1 MGRYCGFQQGPHLR
15 ACRTVADGSA
25 AGSCPAGGEAALARL
40 AAPEGYFHVPA
51 PPGRQAAAS
60 AMSRAQHSKL
70 AVVCL
75 LCLGLAR
82 LPAAAEVGER
92 SPTRVGKPRRRA
104 SGPRGRRRQPRADLP
119 SGIAQR
125 SAYAR
130 VGGPRGGAGA
140 NASRRVVWP
149 LRGTGRTYVHIVGT
163 RFCLKQGHN
172 AALVEARLLLFERI
186 CVPTMAQQ
194 STNRFV
200 WLVIVDETLAP
211 RHRRRLT
218 TLLAAHRGPKDFRV
232 VSLDRETANRDL
244 RAQGHH
250 AYGLARLRQPSIVAD
265 YVLTTV
271 LDADDGLPYQ
281 ALRMIREQVAD
292 AVRRV
297 QRNATLLEHK
307 LVAVA
312 CYTAALNWQP
322 STRRPA
328 GALNLHNE
336 SMCITPG
343 LTRVVPFSQPMAL
356 GNSSSSN
363 HALLKSRWPG
373 AKTCTQRSPRHSGTR
388 SAAAIPIRSRTAT
401 SNGMRDVVRAA
412 DVPASDIYRWRPTLL
427 AQFNI
432 TTGDLK
438 ATNKG
443 LTLNEAA
450 IARAQMRSNCHDGW
464 SCKEVALAKLRDIM
478 SRGARRLAA
487 LVGPPVGPG
496 RRGRLHQSHAGH
508 CRHWMLTDTVV
519 M

>member
-1 MGRYCGFQQGPHLR
+1 M
-15 ACRTVADGSA
+15 ADCSA
-25 AGSCPAGGEAALARL
+25 AGSCPPGGEAARARL
-40 AAPEGYFHVPA
+40 AAPEGYFHVQA

-130 VGGPRGGAGA
+130 VGGPRGGEGA

-211 RHRRRLT
+211 RHRRRLA

-250 AYGLARLRQPSIVAD
+250 AFGLARLRQPSIVAD

-297 QRNATLLEHK
+297 QRNATLPEHK

-464 SCKEVALAKLRDIM
+464 SCKDYALELLRNM

-496 RRGRLHQSHAGH
+496 RRGRLHQSSHAGH
-508 CRHWMLTDTVV
+508 CRHWMLTDTVA
-519 M
+519 

>member
-1 MGRYCGFQQGPHLR
+1 M
-15 ACRTVADGSA
+15 ADGSA

-250 AYGLARLRQPSIVAD
+250 AFGLARLRQPSIVAD

-343 LTRVVPFSQPMAL
+343 LTRVVPFSRPMAL
-356 GNSSSSN
+356 GNSSSSS
-363 HALLKSRWPG
+363 HALLKARWPG

-464 SCKEVALAKLRDIM
+464 SCKDYALELLRNM

-496 RRGRLHQSHAGH
+496 WRGRLHQSHAGH

>member
-1 MGRYCGFQQGPHLR
+1 M
-15 ACRTVADGSA
+15 ADGSA

-104 SGPRGRRRQPRADLP
+104 AGPRGRRWQPRADLP

-297 QRNATLLEHK
+297 QRNATLPEHK

-464 SCKEVALAKLRDIM
+464 SCKDYALELLRNM

-496 RRGRLHQSHAGH
+496 WRGRLHQSHAGH

>member
-1 MGRYCGFQQGPHLR
+1 M
-15 ACRTVADGSA
+15 S
-25 AGSCPAGGEAALARL
+25 LA
-40 AAPEGYFHVPA
+40 
-51 PPGRQAAAS
+51 
-60 AMSRAQHSKL
+60 

-75 LCLGLAR
+75 LCLG
-82 LPAAAEVGER
+82 AAAGAA
-92 SPTRVGKPRRRA
+92 RRRRVA
-104 SGPRGRRRQPRADLP
+104 R
-119 SGIAQR
+119 R

-130 VGGPRGGAGA
+130 AGGPRGGEVRRAAYAGEG

-149 LRGTGRTYVHIVGT
+149 LRGTGRTYVHVVGT
-163 RFCLKQGHN
+163 RFCLKQGHQ

-194 STNRFV
+194 STDRFV
-200 WLVIVDETLAP
+200 WLIVVDETLAP
-211 RHRRRLT
+211 RYRLRLET
-218 TLLAAHRGPKDFRV
+218 TLEAHRGPKDFRV

-250 AYGLARLRQPSIVAD
+250 AFGLARLRQPSIVAD

-297 QRNATLLEHK
+297 LPKE

-343 LTRVVPFSQPMAL
+343 LTRVVPFSRPMAL
-356 GNSSSSN
+356 GNSSLSS
-363 HALLKSRWPG
+363 HALLKARWPG
-373 AKTCTQRSPRHSGTR
+373 AKTCTQRSSRN
-388 SAAAIPIRSRTAT
+388 AVAIPIRSRTAT

-412 DVPASDIYRWRPTLL
+412 DVPASDVYRWRPVLQ

-438 ATNKG
+438 AANKG

-478 SRGARRLAA
+478 SRGARRL
-487 LVGPPVGPG
+487 LVGPG
-496 RRGRLHQSHAGH
+496 RRGRLHQPPHAGH
-508 CRHWMLTDTVV
+508 CRHWMLTDTAVA
-519 M
+519 

>member
-1 MGRYCGFQQGPHLR
+1 
-15 ACRTVADGSA
+15 
-25 AGSCPAGGEAALARL
+25 
-40 AAPEGYFHVPA
+40 
-51 PPGRQAAAS
+51 
-60 AMSRAQHSKL
+60 MSRAQHSKL

-104 SGPRGRRRQPRADLP
+104 WGPRGRRRQPRADLP

-297 QRNATLLEHK
+297 QRNATLPEHK

-401 SNGMRDVVRAA
+401 SNGMRGVVRAA

-464 SCKEVALAKLRDIM
+464 SCKDYALELLRNM

>member
-1 MGRYCGFQQGPHLR
+1 M
-15 ACRTVADGSA
+15 ADGSA
-25 AGSCPAGGEAALARL
+25 AGSCPPGGEAARARL

-51 PPGRQAAAS
+51 PPGRQPAAS

-130 VGGPRGGAGA
+130 VSGPRGGAGA

-297 QRNATLLEHK
+297 QRNATLPEHK

-464 SCKEVALAKLRDIM
+464 SCKDYALELLRNM

-496 RRGRLHQSHAGH
+496 RRGRLHQSSHAGH

>member
-1 MGRYCGFQQGPHLR
+1 
-15 ACRTVADGSA
+15 
-25 AGSCPAGGEAALARL
+25 
-40 AAPEGYFHVPA
+40 
-51 PPGRQAAAS
+51 
-60 AMSRAQHSKL
+60 MSRAQHSKL

-130 VGGPRGGAGA
+130 VDGPRGGAGA

-232 VSLDRETANRDL
+232 VSLDRSTANRDL

-450 IARAQMRSNCHDGW
+450 IARAQMQSNCHDGW
-464 SCKEVALAKLRDIM
+464 SCKDYALELLRNM

>member
-1 MGRYCGFQQGPHLR
+1 
-15 ACRTVADGSA
+15 
-25 AGSCPAGGEAALARL
+25 
-40 AAPEGYFHVPA
+40 
-51 PPGRQAAAS
+51 
-60 AMSRAQHSKL
+60 MSRA

-130 VGGPRGGAGA
+130 VGGPRGGEGA

-149 LRGTGRTYVHIVGT
+149 LRGTGRTYVHVVGT
-163 RFCLKQGHN
+163 RFCLKQGHET
-172 AALVEARLLLFERI
+172 ALVEARLLLFERI

-194 STNRFV
+194 STDRFV
-200 WLVIVDETLAP
+200 WLVVVDETLAP
-211 RHRRRLT
+211 RHRLRLT
-218 TLLAAHRGPKDFRV
+218 TILEAHRGPKDFRV
-232 VSLDRETANRDL
+232 VSLDRETADRDL

-250 AYGLARLRQPSIVAD
+250 AFGLARLRPRPMDAD

-297 QRNATLLEHK
+297 QRDATLREHK

-312 CYTAALNWQP
+312 CYTDAFNWQP

-343 LTRVVPFSQPMAL
+343 LTRVVPFSRPMAL
-356 GNSSSSN
+356 GNSSLSS
-363 HALLKSRWPG
+363 HALLKARWPG
-373 AKTCTQRSPRHSGTR
+373 AKTCTQRVSRN
-388 SAAAIPIRSRTAT
+388 AVAIPIRSRTAT

-412 DVPASDIYRWRPTLL
+412 DVPASDVYRWRPVLQ

-464 SCKEVALAKLRDIM
+464 SCKEVALAKLRDM
-478 SRGARRLAA
+478 SRGARRL
-487 LVGPPVGPG
+487 LVRPS
-496 RRGRLHQSHAGH
+496 SHAGH
-508 CRHWMLTDTVV
+508 CRHWMLTDTVA
-519 M
+519 

>member
-1 MGRYCGFQQGPHLR
+1 
-15 ACRTVADGSA
+15 
-25 AGSCPAGGEAALARL
+25 
-40 AAPEGYFHVPA
+40 
-51 PPGRQAAAS
+51 
-60 AMSRAQHSKL
+60 MSRA

-75 LCLGLAR
+75 LCLGL
-82 LPAAAEVGER
+82 PAAAGAA
-92 SPTRVGKPRRRA
+92 RRRRVA
-104 SGPRGRRRQPRADLP
+104 R
-119 SGIAQR
+119 R

-130 VGGPRGGAGA
+130 AGGPRGGEVRRSAYAGEV

-149 LRGTGRTYVHIVGT
+149 LRGTGRTYVHVVGT
-163 RFCLKQGHN
+163 RFCLKQGHEI
-172 AALVEARLLLFERI
+172 ALVEARLLLFERI

-194 STNRFV
+194 STDRFV
-200 WLVIVDETLAP
+200 WLVVVDETLAP
-211 RHRRRLT
+211 RHRLRLT
-218 TLLAAHRGPKDFRV
+218 TILDAHRGPKDFRV

-250 AYGLARLRQPSIVAD
+250 AFGLARLRPRPMDAD

-297 QRNATLLEHK
+297 HPKE

-312 CYTAALNWQP
+312 CYTDAFNWQP

-343 LTRVVPFSQPMAL
+343 LTRVVPFSRPMAL
-356 GNSSSSN
+356 GNSSLSS
-363 HALLKSRWPG
+363 HALLKARWPG
-373 AKTCTQRSPRHSGTR
+373 AKTCTQRSSRN
-388 SAAAIPIRSRTAT
+388 AVAIPIRSRTAT

-412 DVPASDIYRWRPTLL
+412 DVPASDVYRWRPVLQ

-438 ATNKG
+438 AANKG

-464 SCKEVALAKLRDIM
+464 SCKEVALAKLRDM

-496 RRGRLHQSHAGH
+496 RRGRLHQPSHAGH
-508 CRHWMLTDTVV
+508 CRHWMLTDTVRI

>member
-1 MGRYCGFQQGPHLR
+1 M
-15 ACRTVADGSA
+15 ADGSA

-104 SGPRGRRRQPRADLP
+104 SGPRGRRPRGRRRQPRADLP

-130 VGGPRGGAGA
+130 VGGPRGGEGA

-232 VSLDRETANRDL
+232 VSLDRSTANRDL

-250 AYGLARLRQPSIVAD
+250 AFGLARLRQPSIVAD

-373 AKTCTQRSPRHSGTR
+373 AKTCTLRAKR
-388 SAAAIPIRSRTAT
+388 AAVAVPIRSRTAT
-401 SNGMRDVVRAA
+401 STGMRDVVRAA

-464 SCKEVALAKLRDIM
+464 SCKDYALELLRNM
-478 SRGARRLAA
+478 SRGARRLAT

-496 RRGRLHQSHAGH
+496 RRGRLHQSSHAGH

>member
-1 MGRYCGFQQGPHLR
+1 M
-15 ACRTVADGSA
+15 RTRLISHSYTHIEDGSA
-25 AGSCPAGGEAALARL
+25 AGSCPSGGEAARARL
-40 AAPEGYFHVPA
+40 A
-51 PPGRQAAAS
+51 PGRLLAAAS
-60 AMSRAQHSKL
+60 AMSRA

-130 VGGPRGGAGA
+130 VGGPRGGEGA

-232 VSLDRETANRDL
+232 VSLDRSTANRDL

-464 SCKEVALAKLRDIM
+464 SCKDYALELLRNM

-496 RRGRLHQSHAGH
+496 RRGRLHQSPHAGH
-508 CRHWMLTDTVV
+508 CRHWMLTDTVA
-519 M
+519 

>member
-1 MGRYCGFQQGPHLR
+1 
-15 ACRTVADGSA
+15 
-25 AGSCPAGGEAALARL
+25 
-40 AAPEGYFHVPA
+40 
-51 PPGRQAAAS
+51 
-60 AMSRAQHSKL
+60 MSRA

-232 VSLDRETANRDL
+232 VSLDRSTANRDL

-464 SCKEVALAKLRDIM
+464 SCKDYALELLRNM

>member
-1 MGRYCGFQQGPHLR
+1 MQ
-15 ACRTVADGSA
+15 
-25 AGSCPAGGEAALARL
+25 
-40 AAPEGYFHVPA
+40 A

-60 AMSRAQHSKL
+60 AMSRAASEL

-75 LCLGLAR
+75 LCLGLAE
-82 LPAAAEVGER
+82 AA
-92 SPTRVGKPRRRA
+92 SRRRVA
-104 SGPRGRRRQPRADLP
+104 R
-119 SGIAQR
+119 R

-130 VGGPRGGAGA
+130 VGGPRGAEGA

-149 LRGTGRTYVHIVGT
+149 LRGTGRTYVHVVGT
-163 RFCLKQGHN
+163 RFCLNQGHQ

-194 STNRFV
+194 STDRFV
-200 WLVIVDETLAP
+200 WVVIVDETLAP
-211 RHRRRLT
+211 RHRRRLAT
-218 TLLAAHRGPKDFRV
+218 ILDAHRGPKDFRV
-232 VSLDRETANRDL
+232 VSLDRETTQNEPNAEGDQ
-244 RAQGHH
+244 AF
-250 AYGLARLRQPSIVAD
+250 GLVRLRQPSIVAD

-297 QRNATLLEHK
+297 QRNATLPEHK

-464 SCKEVALAKLRDIM
+464 SCKDYALELLRNM

-496 RRGRLHQSHAGH
+496 RRGRLHQSSHAGH

>member
-1 MGRYCGFQQGPHLR
+1 
-15 ACRTVADGSA
+15 
-25 AGSCPAGGEAALARL
+25 
-40 AAPEGYFHVPA
+40 
-51 PPGRQAAAS
+51 
-60 AMSRAQHSKL
+60 MSRA

-130 VGGPRGGAGA
+130 VGGPRGGDGA

-149 LRGTGRTYVHIVGT
+149 LRGTGRTYVHVVGT
-163 RFCLKQGHN
+163 RFCLKQGHE

-194 STNRFV
+194 STDRFV
-200 WLVIVDETLAP
+200 WLVVVDETLAP
-211 RHRRRLT
+211 RHRLRLKT
-218 TLLAAHRGPKDFRV
+218 ILEAYRGPKDFRV
-232 VSLDRETANRDL
+232 VALDRLTNSDL

-250 AYGLARLRQPSIVAD
+250 AFGLARLHPFNMEAD

-297 QRNATLLEHK
+297 QRDATLREHK

-312 CYTAALNWQP
+312 CYTDAFNWQP

-343 LTRVVPFSQPMAL
+343 LTRVVPFSRPMAL
-356 GNSSSSN
+356 GNSSLSR

-373 AKTCTQRSPRHSGTR
+373 AKTCTQRSSRN
-388 SAAAIPIRSRTAT
+388 AVAIPIRSRTAT

-412 DVPASDIYRWRPTLL
+412 DVPASDVYRWRPVLQ

-464 SCKEVALAKLRDIM
+464 SCKEVALAKLRDM
-478 SRGARRLAA
+478 SRGARRL
-487 LVGPPVGPG
+487 LLVGPG
-496 RRGRLHQSHAGH
+496 RRGRLHQPSHAGH
-508 CRHWMLTDTVV
+508 CRHWMLTETVA
-519 M
+519 

>member
-1 MGRYCGFQQGPHLR
+1 
-15 ACRTVADGSA
+15 
-25 AGSCPAGGEAALARL
+25 
-40 AAPEGYFHVPA
+40 
-51 PPGRQAAAS
+51 
-60 AMSRAQHSKL
+60 MSRA

-75 LCLGLAR
+75 LCLGL
-82 LPAAAEVGER
+82 PAAAGAA
-92 SPTRVGKPRRRA
+92 RRRRVA
-104 SGPRGRRRQPRADLP
+104 R
-119 SGIAQR
+119 R
-125 SAYAR
+125 SAHAR
-130 VGGPRGGAGA
+130 VGGPRGGEGRRSAYAGEV

-149 LRGTGRTYVHIVGT
+149 LRGTGRTYVHVVGT
-163 RFCLKQGHN
+163 RFCLKQGHEI
-172 AALVEARLLLFERI
+172 ALVEARLLLFERI

-194 STNRFV
+194 STDRFV
-200 WLVIVDETLAP
+200 WLVVVDETLAP
-211 RHRRRLT
+211 RHRLRLET
-218 TLLAAHRGPKDFRV
+218 ILEAHRGPKDFRV
-232 VSLDRETANRDL
+232 VSLDRLTDSDL

-250 AYGLARLRQPSIVAD
+250 AFGLARLRPRPRDAD

-297 QRNATLLEHK
+297 HPKE

-312 CYTAALNWQP
+312 CYTDAFNWQP

-343 LTRVVPFSQPMAL
+343 LTRVVPFSRPMAL
-356 GNSSSSN
+356 GNSSLSS
-363 HALLKSRWPG
+363 HALLKARWPG
-373 AKTCTQRSPRHSGTR
+373 AKTCTQRVSRN
-388 SAAAIPIRSRTAT
+388 AVAIPIRSRTAT

-412 DVPASDIYRWRPTLL
+412 DVPASDVYRWRPVLQ

-478 SRGARRLAA
+478 SRGARRL
-487 LVGPPVGPG
+487 LVGPG
-496 RRGRLHQSHAGH
+496 RRGRLHQPSHAGH
-508 CRHWMLTDTVV
+508 CRHWMLTDTVA
-519 M
+519 

>member
-1 MGRYCGFQQGPHLR
+1 
-15 ACRTVADGSA
+15 
-25 AGSCPAGGEAALARL
+25 
-40 AAPEGYFHVPA
+40 
-51 PPGRQAAAS
+51 
-60 AMSRAQHSKL
+60 MSRA

-130 VGGPRGGAGA
+130 VGGPRGGEGA

-149 LRGTGRTYVHIVGT
+149 LRGTGRTYVHVVGT
-163 RFCLKQGHN
+163 RFCLKQGHET
-172 AALVEARLLLFERI
+172 ALVEARLLLFERV

-194 STNRFV
+194 STDRFV
-200 WLVIVDETLAP
+200 WLVVVDETLAP
-211 RHRRRLT
+211 RHRLRLT
-218 TLLAAHRGPKDFRV
+218 TILEAHRGPKDFRV
-232 VSLDRETANRDL
+232 VSLDRLTDSDL

-250 AYGLARLRQPSIVAD
+250 AFGLARLRPRPMDAD

-297 QRNATLLEHK
+297 HPKE

-312 CYTAALNWQP
+312 CYTDAFNWQP

-343 LTRVVPFSQPMAL
+343 LTRVVPFSRPMAL
-356 GNSSSSN
+356 GNSSSSS
-363 HALLKSRWPG
+363 HALLKARWPG
-373 AKTCTQRSPRHSGTR
+373 AKTCTQRSSRK
-388 SAAAIPIRSRTAT
+388 AVAIPIRSRTAT

-412 DVPASDIYRWRPTLL
+412 DVPASDVYRWRPVLQ

-496 RRGRLHQSHAGH
+496 RRGRLHQPSHAGH

>member
-281 ALRMIREQVAD
+281 ALRTIREQVAD

-464 SCKEVALAKLRDIM
+464 SCKEVALARLREM
-478 SRGARRLAA
+478 SRGARRL
-487 LVGPPVGPG
+487 LVGPG
-496 RRGRLHQSHAGH
+496 RRGRLHQPSHAGH

>member
-1 MGRYCGFQQGPHLR
+1 M
-15 ACRTVADGSA
+15 ADGSA

-104 SGPRGRRRQPRADLP
+104 SGPRGRRPRGRRRQPRADLP

-438 ATNKG
+438 AANKG

-464 SCKEVALAKLRDIM
+464 SCKEVALAKLRDM
-478 SRGARRLAA
+478 SRGARRL
-487 LVGPPVGPG
+487 LLLVGPG
-496 RRGRLHQSHAGH
+496 RRGRLHQPSHAGH
-508 CRHWMLTDTVV
+508 CRHWMLTDTGRRL

>member
-15 ACRTVADGSA
+15 ACRTVADCSA
-25 AGSCPAGGEAALARL
+25 AGSCPPGGEAARAKL
-40 AAPEGYFHVPA
+40 AAPEGYFHVQA

-478 SRGARRLAA
+478 SRGARRL
-487 LVGPPVGPG
+487 L
-496 RRGRLHQSHAGH
+496 RGRLHQPSHAGH
-508 CRHWMLTDTVV
+508 CRHWMLTDTVA
-519 M
+519 

>member
-1 MGRYCGFQQGPHLR
+1 M
-15 ACRTVADGSA
+15 ADGSA

-232 VSLDRETANRDL
+232 VSLDRSTANRDL

-312 CYTAALNWQP
+312 CYTDAFNWQP

-343 LTRVVPFSQPMAL
+343 LTRVVPFSRPMAL
-356 GNSSSSN
+356 GNSSLSS
-363 HALLKSRWPG
+363 HALLKARWPG
-373 AKTCTQRSPRHSGTR
+373 AKTCTQRSSRK
-388 SAAAIPIRSRTAT
+388 AVAIPIRSRTAT

-464 SCKEVALAKLRDIM
+464 SCKDYALELLRNM

>member
-1 MGRYCGFQQGPHLR
+1 MWLPARPAF
-15 ACRTVADGSA
+15 RTVADGSA

-40 AAPEGYFHVPA
+40 AAPEGYFHVQA

-130 VGGPRGGAGA
+130 VGGPRGGEGA

-218 TLLAAHRGPKDFRV
+218 TLLAAHPGPKDFRV

-478 SRGARRLAA
+478 SRGARRL
-487 LVGPPVGPG
+487 LVGPG
-496 RRGRLHQSHAGH
+496 RRGRLHQPSHAGH
-508 CRHWMLTDTVV
+508 CRHWMLTDTVA
-519 M
+519 

>member
-1 MGRYCGFQQGPHLR
+1 
-15 ACRTVADGSA
+15 
-25 AGSCPAGGEAALARL
+25 
-40 AAPEGYFHVPA
+40 
-51 PPGRQAAAS
+51 
-60 AMSRAQHSKL
+60 MSRA

-75 LCLGLAR
+75 LCLGL
-82 LPAAAEVGER
+82 PAAAGAA
-92 SPTRVGKPRRRA
+92 RRRRVA
-104 SGPRGRRRQPRADLP
+104 R
-119 SGIAQR
+119 R
-125 SAYAR
+125 SASAR
-130 VGGPRGGAGA
+130 VGGPRGGEVRRSAYAGEV

-149 LRGTGRTYVHIVGT
+149 LRGTGRTYVHVVGT
-163 RFCLKQGHN
+163 RFCLKQGHEI
-172 AALVEARLLLFERI
+172 ALVEARLLLFERI

-194 STNRFV
+194 STDRFV
-200 WLVIVDETLAP
+200 WLVVVDETLAP

-218 TLLAAHRGPKDFRV
+218 TILEAHRGPKDFRV

-250 AYGLARLRQPSIVAD
+250 AFGLARLRPRPMDAD

-281 ALRMIREQVAD
+281 ALRMIREQVAE
-292 AVRRV
+292 AVRRTPRD
-297 QRNATLLEHK
+297 RN

-312 CYTAALNWQP
+312 CYTDAFNWQP

-343 LTRVVPFSQPMAL
+343 LTRVVPFSRPMAL
-356 GNSSSSN
+356 GNSSLSS
-363 HALLKSRWPG
+363 HALLKARWPG
-373 AKTCTQRSPRHSGTR
+373 AKTCTQRSSRK
-388 SAAAIPIRSRTAT
+388 AVAIPIRSRTAT

-412 DVPASDIYRWRPTLL
+412 DVPASDVYRWRPVLQ

-438 ATNKG
+438 AANKG

-478 SRGARRLAA
+478 SRGARRLLA
-487 LVGPPVGPG
+487 
-496 RRGRLHQSHAGH
+496 RSHAGH
-508 CRHWMLTDTVV
+508 CRHWMLTDTVA
-519 M
+519 

>member
-1 MGRYCGFQQGPHLR
+1 
-15 ACRTVADGSA
+15 
-25 AGSCPAGGEAALARL
+25 
-40 AAPEGYFHVPA
+40 
-51 PPGRQAAAS
+51 
-60 AMSRAQHSKL
+60 MSRA

-75 LCLGLAR
+75 LCLGL
-82 LPAAAEVGER
+82 PAAAGAA
-92 SPTRVGKPRRRA
+92 RRRRVA
-104 SGPRGRRRQPRADLP
+104 R
-119 SGIAQR
+119 R
-125 SAYAR
+125 SASAR
-130 VGGPRGGAGA
+130 VGGPRGGEVRRSAYAGEV

-149 LRGTGRTYVHIVGT
+149 LRGTGRTYVHVVGT
-163 RFCLKQGHN
+163 RFCLKQGHEI
-172 AALVEARLLLFERI
+172 ALVEARLLLFERI

-194 STNRFV
+194 STDRFV
-200 WLVIVDETLAP
+200 WLVVVDETLAP
-211 RHRRRLT
+211 RHRLRLT
-218 TLLAAHRGPKDFRV
+218 TILEAHRGPKDFRV

-250 AYGLARLRQPSIVAD
+250 ALGLARLRPRPMDAD

-297 QRNATLLEHK
+297 RPKE

-312 CYTAALNWQP
+312 CYTDAFNWQP

-343 LTRVVPFSQPMAL
+343 LTRVVPFSRPMAL
-356 GNSSSSN
+356 GNSSSSS
-363 HALLKSRWPG
+363 HALLKARWPG
-373 AKTCTQRSPRHSGTR
+373 AKTCTQRSSRK
-388 SAAAIPIRSRTAT
+388 AVAIPIRSRTAT

-412 DVPASDIYRWRPTLL
+412 DVPASDVYRWRPVLQ

-464 SCKEVALAKLRDIM
+464 SCKDYALELLRNM

-496 RRGRLHQSHAGH
+496 RRGRLHQSSHAGH
-508 CRHWMLTDTVV
+508 CRHWMLTDTVD
-519 M
+519 

>member
-1 MGRYCGFQQGPHLR
+1 
-15 ACRTVADGSA
+15 
-25 AGSCPAGGEAALARL
+25 
-40 AAPEGYFHVPA
+40 
-51 PPGRQAAAS
+51 
-60 AMSRAQHSKL
+60 MSRA
-70 AVVCL
+70 AVICL
-75 LCLGLAR
+75 LCLGL
-82 LPAAAEVGER
+82 PAAAGAA
-92 SPTRVGKPRRRA
+92 RRRRVA
-104 SGPRGRRRQPRADLP
+104 R
-119 SGIAQR
+119 R
-125 SAYAR
+125 SASAR
-130 VGGPRGGAGA
+130 VGGPRGGEVRRSAYAGEV

-149 LRGTGRTYVHIVGT
+149 LRGTGRTYVHVVGT
-163 RFCLKQGHN
+163 RFCLRQGHE

-194 STNRFV
+194 STDRFV
-200 WLVIVDETLAP
+200 WLVVVDETLAP
-211 RHRRRLT
+211 RHRLRLKAI
-218 TLLAAHRGPKDFRV
+218 LEAHRGPKDFRV
-232 VSLDRETANRDL
+232 VSLDRLTDSDL

-250 AYGLARLRQPSIVAD
+250 AFGLARLRPRPTDAD

-297 QRNATLLEHK
+297 HPKE

-312 CYTAALNWQP
+312 CYTDAFNWQP

-343 LTRVVPFSQPMAL
+343 LTRVVPFSLPMAL
-356 GNSSSSN
+356 GNSSLSS
-363 HALLKSRWPG
+363 HALLKARWPG
-373 AKTCTQRSPRHSGTR
+373 AKTCTQRSSRK
-388 SAAAIPIRSRTAT
+388 AVAIPIRSRTAT
-401 SNGMRDVVRAA
+401 SNGMRYVVRAA
-412 DVPASDIYRWRPTLL
+412 DVPASDVYRWRPVLQ

-464 SCKEVALAKLRDIM
+464 SCKDYALELLRNM

-496 RRGRLHQSHAGH
+496 RRGRLHQPPHAGH
-508 CRHWMLTDTVV
+508 CRHWMLTDNVA
-519 M
+519 

>member
-1 MGRYCGFQQGPHLR
+1 MGRYCGFQQGPRLR
-15 ACRTVADGSA
+15 ACRTVADCSA
-25 AGSCPAGGEAALARL
+25 AGSCPPGGEAARARL
-40 AAPEGYFHVPA
+40 AAPEGYFHVQA

-70 AVVCL
+70 AIVCL

-250 AYGLARLRQPSIVAD
+250 AFGLARLRQPSIVAD

-297 QRNATLLEHK
+297 QRNATLPEHK

-464 SCKEVALAKLRDIM
+464 SCKDYALELLRNM

-496 RRGRLHQSHAGH
+496 RRGRLHQSSHAGH

>member
-1 MGRYCGFQQGPHLR
+1 
-15 ACRTVADGSA
+15 
-25 AGSCPAGGEAALARL
+25 
-40 AAPEGYFHVPA
+40 
-51 PPGRQAAAS
+51 
-60 AMSRAQHSKL
+60 MSRA

-130 VGGPRGGAGA
+130 VGGPRGGEVRRSAHAGEV

-149 LRGTGRTYVHIVGT
+149 LRGTGRTYVHVVGT
-163 RFCLKQGHN
+163 RFCLKQGHEI
-172 AALVEARLLLFERI
+172 ALVEARLLLFERI

-194 STNRFV
+194 STDRFV
-200 WLVIVDETLAP
+200 WLVVVDETLAP
-211 RHRRRLT
+211 RHRLRLT
-218 TLLAAHRGPKDFRV
+218 TILEAHRGPKDFRV

-250 AYGLARLRQPSIVAD
+250 AFGLARLRPRPRDAD

-297 QRNATLLEHK
+297 QRDATLREHK

-312 CYTAALNWQP
+312 CYTDAFNWQP

-343 LTRVVPFSQPMAL
+343 LTRVVPFSRPMAL
-356 GNSSSSN
+356 GNSSLSS

-373 AKTCTQRSPRHSGTR
+373 AKTCTQRVSRN
-388 SAAAIPIRSRTAT
+388 AVAIPIRSRTAT

-412 DVPASDIYRWRPTLL
+412 DVPASDVYRWRPVLQ

-487 LVGPPVGPG
+487 APGRQRGPG
-496 RRGRLHQSHAGH
+496 RRGRLHQSSHAGH
-508 CRHWMLTDTVV
+508 CRHWMLTDTVA
-519 M
+519 

>member
-1 MGRYCGFQQGPHLR
+1 
-15 ACRTVADGSA
+15 
-25 AGSCPAGGEAALARL
+25 
-40 AAPEGYFHVPA
+40 
-51 PPGRQAAAS
+51 
-60 AMSRAQHSKL
+60 MSRA

-75 LCLGLAR
+75 LCLGL
-82 LPAAAEVGER
+82 PAAAGAA
-92 SPTRVGKPRRRA
+92 RRRRVA
-104 SGPRGRRRQPRADLP
+104 R
-119 SGIAQR
+119 R

-130 VGGPRGGAGA
+130 AGGPRGGEVRRSAHAGEV

-149 LRGTGRTYVHIVGT
+149 LRGTGRTYVHVVGT
-163 RFCLKQGHN
+163 RFCLKQGHEI
-172 AALVEARLLLFERI
+172 ALVEARLLLFERI

-194 STNRFV
+194 STDRFV
-200 WLVIVDETLAP
+200 WLVVVDETLAP
-211 RHRRRLT
+211 RHRLRLT
-218 TLLAAHRGPKDFRV
+218 TILEAHRGPKDFRV
-232 VSLDRETANRDL
+232 VSLDRETADRDL

-250 AYGLARLRQPSIVAD
+250 AFGLARLRPRPMDAD

-281 ALRMIREQVAD
+281 ALRMIREQVAE
-292 AVRRV
+292 AVRRTPRD
-297 QRNATLLEHK
+297 RN

-312 CYTAALNWQP
+312 CYTDAFNWQP

-343 LTRVVPFSQPMAL
+343 LTRVVPLSRPMAL
-356 GNSSSSN
+356 GNSSLSS
-363 HALLKSRWPG
+363 HALLKARWPG
-373 AKTCTQRSPRHSGTR
+373 AKTCTQRVSRN
-388 SAAAIPIRSRTAT
+388 AVAIPIRSRTAT

-412 DVPASDIYRWRPTLL
+412 DVPASDVYRWRPVLQ

-496 RRGRLHQSHAGH
+496 RRGRLHQSPHAGH

>member
-1 MGRYCGFQQGPHLR
+1 
-15 ACRTVADGSA
+15 
-25 AGSCPAGGEAALARL
+25 
-40 AAPEGYFHVPA
+40 
-51 PPGRQAAAS
+51 
-60 AMSRAQHSKL
+60 MSRA

-75 LCLGLAR
+75 LCLGL
-82 LPAAAEVGER
+82 PAAAGAA
-92 SPTRVGKPRRRA
+92 RRRRVA
-104 SGPRGRRRQPRADLP
+104 R
-119 SGIAQR
+119 R

-130 VGGPRGGAGA
+130 VGGPRGGEVRRSAYAGEV

-149 LRGTGRTYVHIVGT
+149 LRGTGRTYVHVVGT
-163 RFCLKQGHN
+163 RFCLKQGHQEE
-172 AALVEARLLLFERI
+172 LVEARLLLFERI

-194 STNRFV
+194 STDRFV
-200 WLVIVDETLAP
+200 WLVVVDETLAP
-211 RHRRRLT
+211 RHRLRLT
-218 TLLAAHRGPKDFRV
+218 TILEAHRGPKDFRV
-232 VSLDRETANRDL
+232 VSLDRLTDSDL

-250 AYGLARLRQPSIVAD
+250 AFGLARLRPRPMDAD

-281 ALRMIREQVAD
+281 ALRMIREQVAE
-292 AVRRV
+292 AVRRTPRD
-297 QRNATLLEHK
+297 RN

-312 CYTAALNWQP
+312 CYTDAFNWQP

-343 LTRVVPFSQPMAL
+343 LTRVVPFSRPMAL
-356 GNSSSSN
+356 GNSSLSS
-363 HALLKSRWPG
+363 HALLKARWPG
-373 AKTCTQRSPRHSGTR
+373 AKTCTQRVSRN
-388 SAAAIPIRSRTAT
+388 AVAIPIRSRTAT

-412 DVPASDIYRWRPTLL
+412 DVPASDVYRWRPVLQ

-438 ATNKG
+438 AANKG

-478 SRGARRLAA
+478 SRGARRLLA
-487 LVGPPVGPG
+487 
-496 RRGRLHQSHAGH
+496 RSHAGH
-508 CRHWMLTDTVV
+508 CRHWMLTDTVA
-519 M
+519 

>member
-1 MGRYCGFQQGPHLR
+1 
-15 ACRTVADGSA
+15 
-25 AGSCPAGGEAALARL
+25 
-40 AAPEGYFHVPA
+40 
-51 PPGRQAAAS
+51 
-60 AMSRAQHSKL
+60 MSRAARAKHCGL

-75 LCLGLAR
+75 LCLGL
-82 LPAAAEVGER
+82 PAAAGAA
-92 SPTRVGKPRRRA
+92 RRRRVA
-104 SGPRGRRRQPRADLP
+104 R
-119 SGIAQR
+119 R

-130 VGGPRGGAGA
+130 VGGPRGGEVRRSAYAGEV

-149 LRGTGRTYVHIVGT
+149 LRGTGRTYVHVVGT
-163 RFCLKQGHN
+163 RFCLKQGHEI
-172 AALVEARLLLFERI
+172 ALVEARLLLFERI

-194 STNRFV
+194 STDRFV
-200 WLVIVDETLAP
+200 WLVVVDETLAP

-218 TLLAAHRGPKDFRV
+218 TILEAHRGPKDFRV
-232 VSLDRETANRDL
+232 VSLDRETADRDL

-250 AYGLARLRQPSIVAD
+250 AFGLARLRPRPMDAD

-281 ALRMIREQVAD
+281 ALRMIREQVAE

-297 QRNATLLEHK
+297 LPKE

-312 CYTAALNWQP
+312 CYTDAFNWQP

-343 LTRVVPFSQPMAL
+343 LTRVVPFSRPMAL
-356 GNSSSSN
+356 GNSSLSS
-363 HALLKSRWPG
+363 HALLKARWPG
-373 AKTCTQRSPRHSGTR
+373 AKTCTQRVSRN
-388 SAAAIPIRSRTAT
+388 AVAIPIRSRTAT

-412 DVPASDIYRWRPTLL
+412 DVPASDVYRWRPVLQ

-464 SCKEVALAKLRDIM
+464 SCKEVALAKLRDM

>member
-1 MGRYCGFQQGPHLR
+1 M
-15 ACRTVADGSA
+15 ADGSA

-232 VSLDRETANRDL
+232 VSLDRSTANRDL

-343 LTRVVPFSQPMAL
+343 LTRVVPFSRPMAL
-356 GNSSSSN
+356 GNSSSSS
-363 HALLKSRWPG
+363 HALLKARWPG
-373 AKTCTQRSPRHSGTR
+373 AKTCTQRSSRN
-388 SAAAIPIRSRTAT
+388 AVAIPIRSRTAT

-464 SCKEVALAKLRDIM
+464 SCKDYALELLRNM

>member
-1 MGRYCGFQQGPHLR
+1 M
-15 ACRTVADGSA
+15 
-25 AGSCPAGGEAALARL
+25 
-40 AAPEGYFHVPA
+40 
-51 PPGRQAAAS
+51 
-60 AMSRAQHSKL
+60 
-70 AVVCL
+70 
-75 LCLGLAR
+75 
-82 LPAAAEVGER
+82 GER
-92 SPTRVGKPRRRA
+92 SPTRVGKPRRRT

-130 VGGPRGGAGA
+130 VGGPRGGEGA

-232 VSLDRETANRDL
+232 VSLDRSTANRDL

-250 AYGLARLRQPSIVAD
+250 AFGLARLRQPSIVAD

-297 QRNATLLEHK
+297 QRNATLPEHK

-464 SCKEVALAKLRDIM
+464 SCKDYALELLRNM

-496 RRGRLHQSHAGH
+496 WRGRLHQSHAGH

>member
-1 MGRYCGFQQGPHLR
+1 MWLPARPAF
-15 ACRTVADGSA
+15 RTVADGSA

-130 VGGPRGGAGA
+130 VGGPRGGEGA

-232 VSLDRETANRDL
+232 VSETANRDL

-412 DVPASDIYRWRPTLL
+412 DVPASDVYRWRPVLQ

-464 SCKEVALAKLRDIM
+464 SCKDYALELLRNM

-508 CRHWMLTDTVV
+508 CRHWMLTDTVA
-519 M
+519 

>member
-1 MGRYCGFQQGPHLR
+1 
-15 ACRTVADGSA
+15 
-25 AGSCPAGGEAALARL
+25 
-40 AAPEGYFHVPA
+40 
-51 PPGRQAAAS
+51 
-60 AMSRAQHSKL
+60 MSRAQHSKL

-130 VGGPRGGAGA
+130 VGGPRGGESA

-297 QRNATLLEHK
+297 QRNATLPEHK

-464 SCKEVALAKLRDIM
+464 SCKDYALELLRNM

-508 CRHWMLTDTVV
+508 CRHWMLTDTVA
-519 M
+519 

>member
-1 MGRYCGFQQGPHLR
+1 
-15 ACRTVADGSA
+15 
-25 AGSCPAGGEAALARL
+25 
-40 AAPEGYFHVPA
+40 
-51 PPGRQAAAS
+51 
-60 AMSRAQHSKL
+60 MSRAQHSKL

-92 SPTRVGKPRRRA
+92 SPTRVGKPRRHA

-450 IARAQMRSNCHDGW
+450 IARAQMQSNCHDGW
-464 SCKEVALAKLRDIM
+464 SCKDYALELLRNM

-508 CRHWMLTDTVV
+508 CRHWMLTDTVA
-519 M
+519 